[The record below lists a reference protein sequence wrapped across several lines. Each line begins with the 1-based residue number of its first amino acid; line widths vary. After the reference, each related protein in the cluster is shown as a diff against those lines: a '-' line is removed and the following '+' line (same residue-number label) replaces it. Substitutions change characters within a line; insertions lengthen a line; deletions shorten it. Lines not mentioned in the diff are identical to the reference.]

1 MPENDP
7 FEPLDNFPEG
17 LHVNALPAS
26 EVRRR
31 GDRMRRRN
39 TAVATVGGVVAA
51 AVFIGVPVALMSGND
66 SDTVDPAPPAP
77 TRTDD
82 PAPSESWI
90 TEIPEDF
97 PVTEGM
103 TDEGEP
109 TEGDL
114 DAIALCDTSYPT
126 SRGTADSVTYFY
138 SGDGESSATR
148 VFQLWPDD
156 AAAYRSID
164 QLEEAVQ
171 DCPQQP
177 TAGGDSVFETRLV
190 DFDTGGDASLTFVRQ
205 VVGDD
210 GLVSQLDTVEVTQV
224 GNAVL
229 VDWSYGAAG
238 GDQAIDIATRILAER
253 SATTRAAMCVFSA
266 DPCAGGEPVATPEG
280 AGDGD
285 PTAQGTDTTAIPDDF
300 PLVQGMDD
308 GGDSDVEGPGPG
320 VEGARVVDLCG
331 TEVFAPS
338 GMVARQAARET
349 GIEYLETREVMTFIS
364 ADEPAEALTQV
375 REAVSGCARIA
386 GEFYDWTPRLLE
398 GPPGFDSV
406 TWGFF
411 ADETLDGGV
420 FQITRVGSAVLVLY
434 AAGEMSEPSLQPTA
448 DSLTETTLALAPEM
462 CLWTEGGC

>member
-7 FEPLDNFPEG
+7 LESLDNFPEG

-39 TAVATVGGVVAA
+39 TALAAVGGVAAA
-51 AVFIGVPVALMSGND
+51 AVFIGVPVALTSGND
-66 SDTVDPAPPAP
+66 GDRDIEPAPPVP
-77 TRTDD
+77 TQTDD
-82 PAPSESWI
+82 AGPTEPWI

-114 DAIALCDTSYPT
+114 DAISLCDTSYPT

-156 AAAYRSID
+156 AAAYQSVAR
-164 QLEEAVQ
+164 LEAAVQ
-171 DCPQQP
+171 ACPQQP
-177 TAGGDSVFETRLV
+177 TEGGDSVFEHRLV
-190 DFDTGGDASLTFVRQ
+190 DFDTGGDASVTFVRQ

-238 GDQAIDIATRILAER
+238 GDQAIDIATRVLAER
-253 SATTRAAMCVFSA
+253 SATTRAAMCMF
-266 DPCAGGEPVATPEG
+266 TK
-280 AGDGD
+280 DGC
-285 PTAQGTDTTAIPDDF
+285 
-300 PLVQGMDD
+300 
-308 GGDSDVEGPGPG
+308 S
-320 VEGARVVDLCG
+320 
-331 TEVFAPS
+331 
-338 GMVARQAARET
+338 
-349 GIEYLETREVMTFIS
+349 
-364 ADEPAEALTQV
+364 
-375 REAVSGCARIA
+375 
-386 GEFYDWTPRLLE
+386 
-398 GPPGFDSV
+398 
-406 TWGFF
+406 
-411 ADETLDGGV
+411 
-420 FQITRVGSAVLVLY
+420 
-434 AAGEMSEPSLQPTA
+434 
-448 DSLTETTLALAPEM
+448 
-462 CLWTEGGC
+462 